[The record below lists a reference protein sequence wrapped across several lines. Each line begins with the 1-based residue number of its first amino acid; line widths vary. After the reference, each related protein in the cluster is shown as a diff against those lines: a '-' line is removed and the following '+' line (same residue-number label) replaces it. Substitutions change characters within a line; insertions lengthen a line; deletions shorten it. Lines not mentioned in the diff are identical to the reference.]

1 MLKASMYSETSEQPT
16 SLVAGVV
23 EPLLE
28 FFKLISKIMAS
39 KLSKVRENIN
49 KINSFL

>member
-1 MLKASMYSETSEQPT
+1 MLKASMYSETLEQPT

-39 KLSKVRENIN
+39 NLSKVRENIT
-49 KINSFL
+49 K